1 MRSLGALSLVLV
13 IVSAC
18 GGGTKDPPMPIVSAN
33 GMISI
38 GGHNLALAYGVAGS
52 DNSGAIHVIL
62 SDVPTRC
69 SMLIDEWHY
78 ENPPDAGNYM
88 IATRPYYW
96 GSNGWKYVGFMKIS
110 QDGHIDDD
118 GSETDKIEA
127 PDITDSTVTIR
138 VDYRESLSLG
148 ECVTSGEFKITRCPE
163 TVP

>member
-1 MRSLGALSLVLV
+1 MRSLSALSLVLTL
-13 IVSAC
+13 VSAC
-18 GGGTKDPPMPIVSAN
+18 GSGSKDPPMPILSAN
-33 GMISI
+33 GTVSI
-38 GGHNLALAYGVAGS
+38 AGQKLALAYGVAGS

-88 IATRPYYW
+88 IATRPYSS
-96 GSNGWKYVGFMKIS
+96 GGNGWKYVGFMVIS
-110 QDGHIDDD
+110 KDGHIDDD

-138 VDYRESLSLG
+138 VDYRESLSFG
-148 ECVTSGEFKITRCPE
+148 ECVASGEFKVSRCPE
-163 TVP
+163 AVP